1 MHNIPQVSL
10 LLYLGSVAFAF
21 AADPSF
27 IFDLKTKTTAPD
39 VLTRVYGRGL
49 DDDGAK
55 GVPIAGGYDC
65 NGDGHLDYA
74 FAQIQGDPLGRIG
87 VGEVT
92 LVFGDGTIGG
102 SIDSA
107 IFQSRILR
115 IAGSQNNETTGDEI
129 WMGDVNGD
137 GLGDLLI
144 GRQNH
149 SPSPSRRGAG
159 ALSIVFGNPQLQTQ
173 AESLSYLDLGN
184 PPNGIQVITFWGDSA
199 YDRLGIW
206 MADRRYYRR
215 WRLRCSC
222 RRG

>member
-1 MHNIPQVSL
+1 MRNIPQVSL

-21 AADPSF
+21 AAVPSF

-102 SIDSA
+102 SIDSDVS
-107 IFQSRILR
+107 IKYLFQKSDDLTDWSTQNLRIGTGSNMNIYEPKILCTKGELLRPRSANLATWFRRINRSYFISRIR
-115 IAGSQNNETTGDEI
+115 I
-129 WMGDVNGD
+129 
-137 GLGDLLI
+137 
-144 GRQNH
+144 
-149 SPSPSRRGAG
+149 
-159 ALSIVFGNPQLQTQ
+159 
-173 AESLSYLDLGN
+173 SLN
-184 PPNGIQVITFWGDSA
+184 
-199 YDRLGIW
+199 
-206 MADRRYYRR
+206 
-215 WRLRCSC
+215 
-222 RRG
+222 